1 MKHPTV
7 IGLVLIGA
15 CAFFLPGFL
24 IRYGG
29 TKKRPTDDAQ
39 RARADHSPTVSRL
52 TKAEEIKSFSETS
65 RPCVPGA
72 LQTALARTPEE
83 IAELARQMHSLPKNP
98 KSETKIAAF
107 FKAWATLD
115 ANAAFAVAKS
125 FPPELRSDAIHA
137 VLDGAD
143 ASVAGSLATSI
154 NELSEGSLSPSAKSS
169 LLGRAVG
176 KWSRVDPVAA
186 AKFLDSSD
194 ERGMNFAMA
203 WNEVASN
210 WAAIDPVAALDWARQ
225 AAKDSGRFAMSGA
238 ITGWWKNDPPAAEA
252 YVASHLATLGDW
264 QLASALAANMFSEDP
279 ERAKKWVSQLPNE
292 EARKQA
298 VSMLAI
304 QWGFSDPAAATKWSA
319 TLPAAEER
327 ARLPWSSP
335 WAHGRTR
342 DPAAAANG
350 SALTMAPAVIRRCKT
365 SLQVASKDPRRRSH
379 GSRRFPIPN
388 FGPPNSKSPVT
399 GCGKIRRQPR
409 LRNSPLLRRKRRA
422 CSPESGKMKRWI
434 PTLIVVSLAFAAGV
448 LFFKRND
455 NLASGSSDRA
465 KDAIMSSFSGKI
477 SPGHR
482 LTKSEEDRLLLG
494 DIAAVPFQEL
504 YTLLSKRTSD
514 EIAKLAEQLQ
524 TLPRS
529 RASEAKVAAFFK
541 TWAALDA
548 KAALASAIALRE
560 AHFRSVAIAVV
571 LRSAD
576 AIRRA
581 CLPAHSIND
590 LPPGAYRL
598 RLNPISASSA
608 VTKWSS
614 PSRWPRRNSWMQSTP
629 KGSDY
634 TSAISAATNWASQD
648 PVAALAWAQ
657 QTSRRLTAIL
667 PCKARSTA
675 GGKGRSKSRLS
686 PRRFAARRFGPA
698 GNGNA
703 SFADT
708 LFVPTWHARQWSA
721 STPALTLGDANSA
734 IAQSWAQ
741 DDPEAA
747 TRWRP
752 TSARRAACAV
762 GVSGAV
768 LGRRRSERG

>member
-52 TKAEEIKSFSETS
+52 TKAEENKIILGD
-65 RPCVPGA
+65 VAA
-72 LQTALARTPEE
+72 LPFQELYRLLSHRTPEE

-319 TLPAAEER
+319 TLPAEER
-327 ARLPWSSP
+327 AAALAESVGT
-335 WAHGRTR
+335 WAHE
-342 DPAAAANG
+342 DPAAAGQWLGAYDG
-350 SALTMAPAVIRRCKT
+350 PGRDTAVQNFT
-365 SLQVASKDPRRRSH
+365 LNVASKDPATALSWVATISDPKLRASSEQQIAGDWLRQN
-379 GSRRFPIPN
+379 PQAATTWIQ
-388 FGPPNSKSPVT
+388 NSSLPSEEKT
-399 GCGKIRRQPR
+399 R
-409 LRNSPLLRRKRRA
+409 LLTS
-422 CSPESGKMKRWI
+422 
-434 PTLIVVSLAFAAGV
+434 
-448 LFFKRND
+448 
-455 NLASGSSDRA
+455 
-465 KDAIMSSFSGKI
+465 
-477 SPGHR
+477 SPGR
-482 LTKSEEDRLLLG
+482 
-494 DIAAVPFQEL
+494 
-504 YTLLSKRTSD
+504 
-514 EIAKLAEQLQ
+514 
-524 TLPRS
+524 
-529 RASEAKVAAFFK
+529 
-541 TWAALDA
+541 
-548 KAALASAIALRE
+548 
-560 AHFRSVAIAVV
+560 
-571 LRSAD
+571 
-576 AIRRA
+576 
-581 CLPAHSIND
+581 
-590 LPPGAYRL
+590 
-598 RLNPISASSA
+598 
-608 VTKWSS
+608 
-614 PSRWPRRNSWMQSTP
+614 
-629 KGSDY
+629 
-634 TSAISAATNWASQD
+634 
-648 PVAALAWAQ
+648 
-657 QTSRRLTAIL
+657 
-667 PCKARSTA
+667 
-675 GGKGRSKSRLS
+675 
-686 PRRFAARRFGPA
+686 
-698 GNGNA
+698 
-703 SFADT
+703 
-708 LFVPTWHARQWSA
+708 
-721 STPALTLGDANSA
+721 
-734 IAQSWAQ
+734 
-741 DDPEAA
+741 
-747 TRWRP
+747 
-752 TSARRAACAV
+752 
-762 GVSGAV
+762 
-768 LGRRRSERG
+768 